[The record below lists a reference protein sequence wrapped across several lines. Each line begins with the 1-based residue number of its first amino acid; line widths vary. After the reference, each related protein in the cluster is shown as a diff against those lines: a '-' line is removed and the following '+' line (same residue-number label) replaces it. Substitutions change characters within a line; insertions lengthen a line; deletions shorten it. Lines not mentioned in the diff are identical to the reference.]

1 MQPAAAAIASE
12 AVAFQVIIS
21 FTDSIIGFFFF
32 SFSVWYRGIYRD
44 FDLIRGEAAI
54 ICF

>member
-32 SFSVWYRGIYRD
+32 LSLFGIVE
-44 FDLIRGEAAI
+44 FIGILI
-54 ICF
+54 

>member
-32 SFSVWYRGIYRD
+32 FLYLVSWNLSGF
-44 FDLIRGEAAI
+44 
-54 ICF
+54 